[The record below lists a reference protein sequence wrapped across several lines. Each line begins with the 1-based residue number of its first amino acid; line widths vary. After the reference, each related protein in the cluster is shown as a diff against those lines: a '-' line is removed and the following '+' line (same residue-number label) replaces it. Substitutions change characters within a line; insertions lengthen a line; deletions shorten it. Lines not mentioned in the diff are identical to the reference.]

1 MKVYRIDKKK
11 YRSSFPPAGSLF
23 SNGRWNTRGMWV
35 VYTSENIALAKLETL
50 ANTGNKIP
58 EDRIIRVIEIKEDA
72 PIVEITREDLP
83 ANWNHS
89 PYPKEL
95 AGKIKAVMET
105 AEFVGAIVPSAQ
117 SLREKNLL
125 LFPEFHGFNTYVE
138 EVEQFEEDFDPR
150 LKP

>member
-11 YRSSFPPAGSLF
+11 YQAIFPPTGSLF

-50 ANTGNKIP
+50 ANTGSKIP
-58 EDRIIRVIEIKEDA
+58 EDRFIRVIEVKDDA
-72 PIVEITREDLP
+72 PIVEITVDDLP
-83 ANWNHS
+83 ANWSHS
-89 PYPKEL
+89 PYPKDL

-125 LFPEFHGFNTYVE
+125 LFPDFPEFKKCVKE
-138 EVEQFEEDFDPR
+138 IDQFEEFFDPR
-150 LKP
+150 LKR